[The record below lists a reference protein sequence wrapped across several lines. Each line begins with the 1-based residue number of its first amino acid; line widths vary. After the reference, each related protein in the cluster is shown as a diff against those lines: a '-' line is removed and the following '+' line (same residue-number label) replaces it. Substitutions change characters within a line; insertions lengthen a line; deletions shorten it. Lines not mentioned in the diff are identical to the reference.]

1 MQFGFYPNP
10 FKQATRMA
18 ATMTLM
24 AGLSLILL
32 GILIILMPQLIA
44 YFIAGLLMVAGISV
58 VGYALRLFVMSGFG
72 SGDSGQNAAR
82 RNVRIRIEDRD
93 DNSL

>member
-18 ATMTLM
+18 ATMTLLS
-24 AGLSLILL
+24 GLSLILL

-44 YFIAGLLMVAGISV
+44 YFIAGLLLFAGISV
-58 VGYALRLFVMSGFG
+58 VGYSLRLFLMSGYGADG
-72 SGDSGQNAAR
+72 SGEDVTR
-82 RNVRIRIEDRD
+82 RNVRIRIEDREND
-93 DNSL
+93 F